1 MSGTCAVAA
10 DDRLAAYDFGPGHP
24 FQAGRPE
31 TSGLD
36 HPFRAGRLEGGLSLL
51 RAARVLDDGDLLA
64 FGPAADADLELIH
77 DRDYLEALA
86 RFSDPEAAAA
96 APAEAARFGLAGD
109 NRPFPGMAGAGR
121 LVAGAAVAALDAVA
135 AGERTHVFAPVAGLH
150 HAQRRRAVGFCL
162 VNDVAVAIARCTRA
176 WPLRVLYVDLDAH
189 HGDGVQAAFYDD
201 PRVCTVSLHETG
213 RYLFPGSGEVHEL
226 GRPPG
231 RGRSVN
237 VPLEPSTGDDGFLA
251 AFDAVVE
258 PLAAA
263 FRPDLLVTQNGCDGH
278 ATDPLSD
285 LTLSLRGFRE
295 LARRL
300 HRLAHRHCQGRWV
313 ATGGGGY
320 DLDRVVPRAWALLL
334 SELSGRRLP
343 ARVPSAWLAARP
355 ERKGEHPS
363 GWLEPRRR
371 RGSARPGVREL
382 EERNQRT
389 VRAVRRLVLP
399 PSVRVVYPL
408 ARRRPGVSG
417 RLPGWEPRAG
427 EHLAPRGPLVLR
439 DRCPASLL
447 RRLEV
452 DPGIHTFVRAPE
464 QEREVLARI
473 AEEPTGEVVV
483 AHTPEGVV
491 VGYVAVLDLEPGTR
505 FSSLPGLLEVGAV
518 EVASGWRRGGVAG
531 ALLRFAVEPDPFE
544 DLILIASG
552 LAWHWDLEQSGLS
565 AVAYRRVLRRV
576 FEVAGFESFR
586 TDEPEIAYHPAN
598 LFVARIGSR
607 VPPARRA
614 LFTSRLVRAA
624 ADPGEGSSGQ

>member
-1 MSGTCAVAA
+1 VSGACALAA
-10 DDRLAAYDFGPGHP
+10 DERLAAYDFGPDHP
-24 FQAGRPE
+24 FQAGR
-31 TSGLD
+31 
-36 HPFRAGRLEGGLSLL
+36 LEAGLSLL
-51 RAARVLDDGDLLA
+51 RAAGVLDDPDLLA
-64 FGPAADADLELIH
+64 FGPAADADLELVH

-86 RFSDPEAAAA
+86 RFSAPGAAAD
-96 APAEAARFGLAGD
+96 PAEATRWGLVGD
-109 NRPFPGMAGAGR
+109 NRPFPGMVEAAR
-121 LVAGAAVAALDAVA
+121 LVAGATVAALDAVA
-135 AGERTHVFAPVAGLH
+135 ADDLAHVFAPVAGLH
-150 HAQRRRAVGFCL
+150 HAQRRRAVGFCV

-176 WPLRVLYVDLDAH
+176 RPLRVLYVDLDAH

-226 GRPPG
+226 GRTPG
-231 RGRSVN
+231 VGASVN
-237 VPLEPSTGDDGFLA
+237 LPLEPRTGDDGYLA

-263 FRPDLLVTQNGCDGH
+263 FRPHLLVTQNGCDGH
-278 ATDPLSD
+278 ADDPLSD
-285 LTLSLRGFRE
+285 LTLSLRGYRA

-320 DLDRVVPRAWALLL
+320 ELDRVVPRAWALLW

-343 ARVPSAWLAARP
+343 VRVPARWLAARP
-355 ERKGEHPS
+355 EPARTGT

-371 RGSARPGVREL
+371 RPAAGTGSRKV

-389 VRAVRRLVLP
+389 VRAVRRLALP
-399 PSVRVVYPL
+399 PAVRVVYPL
-408 ARRRPGVSG
+408 PRRAGGAG

-427 EHLAPRGPLVLR
+427 EHLAPGGPLVLR

-452 DPGIHTFVRAPE
+452 DPGIHAFVRDPE

-491 VGYVAVLDLEPGTR
+491 VGYVAVLDPEPGTR
-505 FSSLPGLLEVGAV
+505 FASLPGLLEVGAV

-544 DLILIASG
+544 DLILIAAG

-576 FEVAGFESFR
+576 FEVAGFEALH

-598 LFVARIGSR
+598 LFMARIGRR
-607 VPPARRA
+607 VPPGRRA
-614 LFTSRLVRAA
+614 AFTSRLVRSHHAM
-624 ADPGEGSSGQ
+624 P

>member
-1 MSGTCAVAA
+1 VSGACALAA

-24 FQAGRPE
+24 FQAGR
-31 TSGLD
+31 LD
-36 HPFRAGRLEGGLSLL
+36 AGLSLL

-86 RFSDPEAAAA
+86 RFSAPGAGPADPAG
-96 APAEAARFGLAGD
+96 AARFGLVGD
-109 NRPFPGMAGAGR
+109 NRPFLGMDEAGR
-121 LVAGAAVAALDAVA
+121 LVAGATVAAVDAVA
-135 AGERTHVFAPVAGLH
+135 AGDLAHAFAPVAGLH

-231 RGRSVN
+231 AGRSVN
-237 VPLEPSTGDDGFLA
+237 VPLEPRTGDDGFLA

-278 ATDPLSD
+278 ADDPLSD

-320 DLDRVVPRAWALLL
+320 DLARVLPRAWALLW

-343 ARVPSAWLAARP
+343 SRVPSDWLATHPGPR
-355 ERKGEHPS
+355 PS
-363 GWLEPRRR
+363 GAPRRGSPNPSATWLDPRPRRR
-371 RGSARPGVREL
+371 ERAQAERREL
-382 EERNQRT
+382 EARNSRT
-389 VRAVRRLVLP
+389 VRTVRRLVLP

-408 ARRRPGVSG
+408 ANRAGG
-417 RLPGWEPRAG
+417 QARLPGWEPRAG
-427 EHLAPRGPLVLR
+427 RHEAPQGPLALR
-439 DRCPASLL
+439 DRCPGSLL

-452 DPGIHTFVRAPE
+452 DPGIHAFARAPE

-491 VGYVAVLDLEPGTR
+491 VGYVAVLEPEPGTR
-505 FSSLPGLLEVGAV
+505 FASLPGLLEVGAV
-518 EVASGWRRGGVAG
+518 EVATGWRRGGVAG

-552 LAWHWDLEQSGLS
+552 LSWHWDLEQSGLS
-565 AVAYRRVLRRV
+565 AVAYRQVLRRV
-576 FEVAGFESFR
+576 FEAAGFESLP
-586 TDEPEIAYHPAN
+586 TDEPEIAYDPAN
-598 LFVARIGSR
+598 LFVARIGGR
-607 VPPARRA
+607 VPAARRA
-614 LFTSRLVRAA
+614 AFTSRLVR
-624 ADPGEGSSGQ
+624 GRRVG

>member
-1 MSGTCAVAA
+1 VSGACAVAA
-10 DDRLAAYDFGPGHP
+10 DQRLAAYDFGPDRP
-24 FQAGRPE
+24 FQAGR
-31 TSGLD
+31 L
-36 HPFRAGRLEGGLSLL
+36 AAGLSLL
-51 RAARVLDDGDLLA
+51 RAAKVLDEDDLLA
-64 FGPAADADLELIH
+64 FDPAGQADLELIH

-86 RFSDPEAAAA
+86 RFSVAGA
-96 APAEAARFGLAGD
+96 APADPAEATRFGLVGD
-109 NRPFPGMAGAGR
+109 NRPFPGMDEAAR
-121 LVAGAAVAALDAVA
+121 LVAGATMAALDRVA
-135 AGERTHVFAPVAGLH
+135 AGDLAHVFAPVAGLH

-213 RYLFPGSGEVHEL
+213 RYLFPGTGEVHEL

-231 RGRSVN
+231 TGRSVN
-237 VPLEPSTGDDGFLA
+237 VPLEPRTGDDGFLA

-278 ATDPLSD
+278 ADDPLSD

-320 DLDRVVPRAWALLL
+320 DLHRVVPRAWALLW

-343 ARVPSAWLAARP
+343 SRVPSAWLADRP
-355 ERKGEHPS
+355 EPARDGPA
-363 GWLEPRRR
+363 GWLEPRQRR
-371 RGSARPGVREL
+371 RRSAGPGARAL

-389 VRAVRRLVLP
+389 VRAARRLALP

-408 ARRRPGVSG
+408 ARRAGGAG

-427 EHLAPRGPLVLR
+427 EHQTSGGPLVLR
-439 DRCPASLL
+439 DRSPASLL
-447 RRLEV
+447 RRLQV
-452 DPGIHTFVRAPE
+452 DPGIHAFVRDPD

-473 AEEPTGEVVV
+473 SEEPNGEVVV
-483 AHTPEGVV
+483 AHTPEGMV
-491 VGYVAVLDLEPGTR
+491 VGYVAVLDPEPGTR
-505 FSSLPGLLEVGAV
+505 FASLPWCLEVGAI
-518 EVASGWRRGGVAG
+518 EVATGWRRGGVAS
-531 ALLRFAVEPDPFE
+531 ALLRFAVEPDPFQ

-552 LAWHWDLEQSGLS
+552 LAWHWDLDQSGLS
-565 AVAYRRVLRRV
+565 AVAYRRVLGRV
-576 FEVAGFESFR
+576 FEAAGFEALR
-586 TDEPEIAYHPAN
+586 TDEPEIAYHAAN

-614 LFTSRLVRAA
+614 AFTSRLVRGHHAM
-624 ADPGEGSSGQ
+624 P

>member
-1 MSGTCAVAA
+1 VSGACALAA
-10 DDRLAAYDFGPGHP
+10 DQRLAAYDFGPGHP
-24 FQAGRPE
+24 FQ
-31 TSGLD
+31 S
-36 HPFRAGRLEGGLSLL
+36 GRLERGLALL
-51 RAARVLDDGDLLA
+51 RAAGVLDDADLLA
-64 FGPAADADLELIH
+64 FGPAADDDLELVH
-77 DRDYLEALA
+77 DRAYLAALA
-86 RFSDPEAAAA
+86 RFSADP
-96 APAEAARFGLAGD
+96 APADPAGAARFGLVGD
-109 NRPFPGMAGAGR
+109 NRPFPGMEAAAR
-121 LVAGAAVAALDAVA
+121 LVAGATTASLDAVA
-135 AGERTHVFAPVAGLH
+135 AGDLAHVFAPVAGLH
-150 HAQRRRAVGFCL
+150 HARRDRAVGFCL

-213 RYLFPGSGEVHEL
+213 RYLFPGTGEVHEL

-231 RGRSVN
+231 TGRSVN
-237 VPLEPSTGDDGFLA
+237 VPLEPRTGDQGVLA

-278 ATDPLSD
+278 ADDPLSD
-285 LTLSLRGFRE
+285 LAMSLRGFRE

-320 DLDRVVPRAWALLL
+320 DLERVVPRAWALLW

-343 ARVPSAWLAARP
+343 SRTTSTWR
-355 ERKGEHPS
+355 
-363 GWLEPRRR
+363 EPRRR
-371 RGSARPGVREL
+371 RAGAGAREL

-399 PSVRVVYPL
+399 PAVRVVYPL
-408 ARRRPGVSG
+408 ARRRAGGPG

-427 EHLAPRGPLVLR
+427 EHLAPGGPLVLR

-452 DPGIHTFVRAPE
+452 DPGIHAFVRDAQ

-491 VGYVAVLDLEPGTR
+491 VGYVAVLDPEPGTR
-505 FSSLPGLLEVGAV
+505 FSSLPGLLEVGAI

-552 LAWHWDLEQSGLS
+552 LAWHWDLDQSALS

-576 FEVAGFESFR
+576 FEVAGFEAYR

-614 LFTSRLVRAA
+614 LFTSRLVRADGGPT
-624 ADPGEGSSGQ
+624 ADAPPGAGP

>member
-1 MSGTCAVAA
+1 MSGACAVAA
-10 DDRLAAYDFGPGHP
+10 DERLAAYDFGPGHP
-24 FQAGRPE
+24 FQAGR
-31 TSGLD
+31 LD
-36 HPFRAGRLEGGLSLL
+36 AGLSLL
-51 RAARVLDDGDLLA
+51 RAAGVLDDADLLG
-64 FGPAADADLELIH
+64 FGPAADADLELVH
-77 DRDYLEALA
+77 DRAYLAALA
-86 RFSDPEAAAA
+86 RFSADPAPAD
-96 APAEAARFGLAGD
+96 PAEAARFGLVGD
-109 NRPFPGMAGAGR
+109 NRPFPGMEAAAR
-121 LVAGAAVAALDAVA
+121 LVTGATVASLDAVA
-135 AGERTHVFAPVAGLH
+135 AGDLAHVFAPVAGLH
-150 HAQRRRAVGFCL
+150 HAQRDRAVGFCL
-162 VNDVAVAIARCTRA
+162 VNDVAVAVARCTRA

-231 RGRSVN
+231 TGRSVN
-237 VPLEPSTGDDGFLA
+237 VPLEPRTGDDGVLA

-278 ATDPLSD
+278 ADDPLSD
-285 LTLSLRGFRE
+285 LTMSLRGFRE

-320 DLDRVVPRAWALLL
+320 DLDRVVPRAWALLW

-343 ARVPSAWLAARP
+343 SRVT
-355 ERKGEHPS
+355 S
-363 GWLEPRRR
+363 GWLRRR
-371 RGSARPGVREL
+371 PGAGGGAREL

-452 DPGIHTFVRAPE
+452 DPGIHAFVRAPE

-491 VGYVAVLDLEPGTR
+491 VGYVAVLDPEPGTR
-505 FSSLPGLLEVGAV
+505 FSSLPGLLEVGAI

>member
-1 MSGTCAVAA
+1 VSGACAVAA
-10 DDRLAAYDFGPGHP
+10 DERLAAYDFGPGHP
-24 FQAGRPE
+24 FQAGR
-31 TSGLD
+31 LD
-36 HPFRAGRLEGGLSLL
+36 AGLSLL
-51 RAARVLDDGDLLA
+51 RAAGVLDDDDLLG
-64 FGPAADADLELIH
+64 FGPAADADLELVH
-77 DRDYLEALA
+77 DRAYLAALA
-86 RFSDPEAAAA
+86 RFSADPTPA
-96 APAEAARFGLAGD
+96 APAEAARFGLVGD
-109 NRPFPGMAGAGR
+109 NRPFPGMEAAAR
-121 LVAGAAVAALDAVA
+121 LVTGATMASLDAVA
-135 AGERTHVFAPVAGLH
+135 AGDLAHVFAPVAGLH
-150 HAQRRRAVGFCL
+150 HAQRDRAVGFCL
-162 VNDVAVAIARCTRA
+162 VNDVAVAVARCTRA

-231 RGRSVN
+231 TGRSVN
-237 VPLEPSTGDDGFLA
+237 VPLEPRTGDYGVLA

-278 ATDPLSD
+278 ADDPLSD
-285 LTLSLRGFRE
+285 LTMSLRGFRE

-320 DLDRVVPRAWALLL
+320 DLDRVVPRAWALLW

-343 ARVPSAWLAARP
+343 SRVT
-355 ERKGEHPS
+355 S
-363 GWLEPRRR
+363 GWLRRR
-371 RGSARPGVREL
+371 RGAGGEAREL

-427 EHLAPRGPLVLR
+427 EHLAPGGPLVLR

-452 DPGIHTFVRAPE
+452 DPGIHAFVRAPE

-491 VGYVAVLDLEPGTR
+491 VGYVAVLDPEPGTR
-505 FSSLPGLLEVGAV
+505 FSSLPGLLEVGAI

-576 FEVAGFESFR
+576 FEVAGFEWYR

-607 VPPARRA
+607 VPSARRA
-614 LFTSRLVRAA
+614 LFSSRLVRAA
-624 ADPGEGSSGQ
+624 ASHPGEGSSGQ

>member
-1 MSGTCAVAA
+1 VSGACAVAA
-10 DDRLAAYDFGPGHP
+10 DERLAAYDFGPDRP
-24 FQAGRPE
+24 FQAGR
-31 TSGLD
+31 L
-36 HPFRAGRLEGGLSLL
+36 AAGLSLL
-51 RAARVLDDGDLLA
+51 RAANVLGEDDLLA
-64 FGPAADADLELIH
+64 FEPAADADLELIH

-86 RFSDPEAAAA
+86 RFSAAGPAPA
-96 APAEAARFGLAGD
+96 DPAEAVRFGLVGD
-109 NRPFPGMAGAGR
+109 NRPFPGMDAAAR
-121 LVAGAAVAALDAVA
+121 LVAGATIAAVDAVA
-135 AGERTHVFAPVAGLH
+135 AGDLGHAFAPVAGLH

-213 RYLFPGSGEVHEL
+213 RYLFPGSGEVYEL

-231 RGRSVN
+231 AGRSVN
-237 VPLEPSTGDDGFLA
+237 VPLEPRTGDDGFLA

-263 FRPDLLVTQNGCDGH
+263 FQPDLLVTQNGCDGH
-278 ATDPLSD
+278 ASDPLSD
-285 LTLSLRGFRE
+285 LTLTLRGFRE

-320 DLDRVVPRAWALLL
+320 DLDRVVPRAWALLW

-343 ARVPSAWLAARP
+343 SRVPATWLAGRP
-355 ERKGEHPS
+355 VPDGPAPS
-363 GWLEPRRR
+363 GWLEPRQRRR
-371 RGSARPGVREL
+371 RGRTGPAAREL

-389 VRAVRRLVLP
+389 VRAVRRLALP

-408 ARRRPGVSG
+408 ARRAGRVS

-427 EHLAPRGPLVLR
+427 EYQAPGGPLVLR

-452 DPGIHTFVRAPE
+452 DPGIHAFVRDPDE
-464 QEREVLARI
+464 EREVLARI
-473 AEEPTGEVVV
+473 AEEPAGEVVV
-483 AHTPEGVV
+483 AHTPEGTV
-491 VGYVAVLDLEPGTR
+491 VGYVAVLDPEPGTR
-505 FSSLPGLLEVGAV
+505 FASLPGLLEVGAV
-518 EVASGWRRGGVAG
+518 EVATGWRRGGVAS

-552 LAWHWDLEQSGLS
+552 LAWHWDLDQSGLS
-565 AVAYRRVLRRV
+565 AVAYRRVLAKV
-576 FEVAGFESFR
+576 FEAAGFETLR
-586 TDEPEIAYHPAN
+586 TDEPEVAHHSAN
-598 LFVARIGSR
+598 LFVARVGSR

-614 LFTSRLVRAA
+614 AFTSRLLRTRHAM
-624 ADPGEGSSGQ
+624 P

>member
-1 MSGTCAVAA
+1 VSGAVALAA
-10 DDRLAAYDFGPGHP
+10 DERLAAYDFGPG
-24 FQAGRPE
+24 QG
-31 TSGLD
+31 
-36 HPFRAGRLEGGLSLL
+36 HPFRAGRLAAGLSLL
-51 RAARVLDDGDLLA
+51 QAAGVLDNGDLLG
-64 FGPAADADLELIH
+64 FGPAADADLELVH
-77 DRDYLEALA
+77 DPAYLAALA
-86 RFSDPEAAAA
+86 RFSTDPAPAD
-96 APAEAARFGLAGD
+96 PAEAARFGLIGD
-109 NRPFPGMAGAGR
+109 NRPFPGMLEAAR
-121 LVAGAAVAALDAVA
+121 LVAGATVASLDAVA
-135 AGERTHVFAPVAGLH
+135 AGVQAHVFAPLAGLH

-162 VNDVAVAIARCTRA
+162 VNDVAVAVARCTRA

-231 RGRSVN
+231 TGRSVN
-237 VPLEPSTGDDGFLA
+237 LPLEPRTGDDGFLA

-278 ATDPLSD
+278 ADDPLSD
-285 LTLSLRGFRE
+285 LSLSLRGFRE

-320 DLDRVVPRAWALLL
+320 DLDRVVPRAWALLW

-343 ARVPSAWLAARP
+343 SRVPDAWLATRP
-355 ERKGEHPS
+355 GPRPTG

-371 RGSARPGVREL
+371 RPGAGAARRV
-382 EERNQRT
+382 EERNRRT
-389 VRAVRRLVLP
+389 VRTVRRLVLP
-399 PSVRVVYPL
+399 PPVRVVYPL
-408 ARRRPGVSG
+408 ARHRPAGAG

-427 EHLAPRGPLVLR
+427 EHLAPGGPLVLR

-452 DPGIHTFVRAPE
+452 DPGIHAFVRVPE
-464 QEREVLARI
+464 EEREVLARI
-473 AEEPTGEVVV
+473 AEEPAGEVVV

-491 VGYVAVLDLEPGTR
+491 VGYAAVLEPEPGTR
-505 FSSLPGLLEVGAV
+505 FASLPGLLEVGAV
-518 EVASGWRRGGVAG
+518 EVATGWRRGGVAG

-552 LAWHWDLEQSGLS
+552 LAWHWDLDHSGLS

-576 FEVAGFESFR
+576 FEVAGFESLR

-614 LFTSRLVRAA
+614 LFTSRLVRRAGDVRDA
-624 ADPGEGSSGQ
+624 

>member
-1 MSGTCAVAA
+1 VSGACALAA
-10 DDRLAAYDFGPGHP
+10 DDRLAAYDFGPDRP
-24 FQAGRPE
+24 FQAGR
-31 TSGLD
+31 LD
-36 HPFRAGRLEGGLSLL
+36 TGLSLL

-86 RFSDPEAAAA
+86 RFSTPGAGAAD
-96 APAEAARFGLAGD
+96 PAEAARFGLVGD
-109 NRPFPGMAGAGR
+109 NRPFPGMDEAGR
-121 LVAGAAVAALDAVA
+121 LVAGATVAAVDAVA
-135 AGERTHVFAPVAGLH
+135 AGELAHAFAPVAGLH

-231 RGRSVN
+231 AGRSVN
-237 VPLEPSTGDDGFLA
+237 VPLEPRTGDDGFLA

-278 ATDPLSD
+278 ADDPLSD

-320 DLDRVVPRAWALLL
+320 DLARVLPRAWALLW

-343 ARVPSAWLAARP
+343 GRV
-355 ERKGEHPS
+355 PS
-363 GWLEPRRR
+363 GWLATHPGPPDPSATWLDPRPRRR
-371 RGSARPGVREL
+371 ERAKARRREL
-382 EERNQRT
+382 EARNSRT
-389 VRAVRRLVLP
+389 VRTVRRLVLP

-408 ARRRPGVSG
+408 ASRAGGRV

-427 EHLAPRGPLVLR
+427 RHQAPRGPLALR

-447 RRLEV
+447 RRLEL
-452 DPGIHTFVRAPE
+452 DPGIHAFARAPE

-491 VGYVAVLDLEPGTR
+491 VGYVAVLDPEPGTR
-505 FSSLPGLLEVGAV
+505 FASLPGLLEVGAV
-518 EVASGWRRGGVAG
+518 EVASGWRRGGVAS

-552 LAWHWDLEQSGLS
+552 LSWHWDLEQSGLS
-565 AVAYRRVLRRV
+565 AVAYRQILRRV
-576 FEVAGFESFR
+576 FEAAGFESLP
-586 TDEPEIAYHPAN
+586 TDEPEIAYDPAN
-598 LFVARIGSR
+598 LFVARVGGR

-614 LFTSRLVRAA
+614 AFTSRLVR
-624 ADPGEGSSGQ
+624 GHRVG

>member
-1 MSGTCAVAA
+1 MSGACALAA
-10 DDRLAAYDFGPGHP
+10 DERLAAYDFGPDHP
-24 FQAGRPE
+24 FQAGR
-31 TSGLD
+31 
-36 HPFRAGRLEGGLSLL
+36 LERGLSLL
-51 RAARVLDDGDLLA
+51 RAAGVLGDADLLA
-64 FGPAADADLELIH
+64 FGPAADADLELVH
-77 DRDYLEALA
+77 DRAYLAALA
-86 RFSDPEAAAA
+86 RFSSDPP
-96 APAEAARFGLAGD
+96 PADPTGAARFGLVGD
-109 NRPFPGMAGAGR
+109 NRPFPGMEAAAR
-121 LVAGAAVAALDAVA
+121 LVAGATVASLDAVA
-135 AGERTHVFAPVAGLH
+135 AGDLVHVFAPVAGLH
-150 HAQRRRAVGFCL
+150 HARRDRAVGFCL
-162 VNDVAVAIARCTRA
+162 VDDVAVAIARCTTA

-231 RGRSVN
+231 TGRSVN
-237 VPLEPSTGDDGFLA
+237 VPLEPRTGDDGVLA

-278 ATDPLSD
+278 ADDPLSD
-285 LTLSLRGFRE
+285 LTMSLRGFRE

-320 DLDRVVPRAWALLL
+320 DLDRVVPRAWALLW

-343 ARVPSAWLAARP
+343 SRVT
-355 ERKGEHPS
+355 S
-363 GWLEPRRR
+363 GWLRRR
-371 RGSARPGVREL
+371 PGAGGGAREL

-452 DPGIHTFVRAPE
+452 DPGIHAFVRAPE

-491 VGYVAVLDLEPGTR
+491 VGYVAVLDPEPGTR

>member
-1 MSGTCAVAA
+1 
-10 DDRLAAYDFGPGHP
+10 
-24 FQAGRPE
+24 
-31 TSGLD
+31 
-36 HPFRAGRLEGGLSLL
+36 
-51 RAARVLDDGDLLA
+51 
-64 FGPAADADLELIH
+64 
-77 DRDYLEALA
+77 
-86 RFSDPEAAAA
+86 
-96 APAEAARFGLAGD
+96 
-109 NRPFPGMAGAGR
+109 
-121 LVAGAAVAALDAVA
+121 
-135 AGERTHVFAPVAGLH
+135 
-150 HAQRRRAVGFCL
+150 
-162 VNDVAVAIARCTRA
+162 
-176 WPLRVLYVDLDAH
+176 
-189 HGDGVQAAFYDD
+189 VQAAFYDD

-231 RGRSVN
+231 TGRSVN
-237 VPLEPSTGDDGFLA
+237 VPLEPRTGDDGFLA

-278 ATDPLSD
+278 ADDPLSD
-285 LTLSLRGFRE
+285 LSLSLRGFRE

-320 DLDRVVPRAWALLL
+320 DLDRVVPRAWALLW

-343 ARVPSAWLAARP
+343 SRVPAAWLAT
-355 ERKGEHPS
+355 HPGGS
-363 GWLEPRRR
+363 SWLDPRRR
-371 RGSARPGVREL
+371 RPGAVVRRV
-382 EERNQRT
+382 EERNRRT
-389 VRAVRRLVLP
+389 VRTVRRLVLP
-399 PSVRVVYPL
+399 PPVRVVYPL
-408 ARRRPGVSG
+408 ARRRPGGAG

-427 EHLAPRGPLVLR
+427 EHLAPGGQLVLR

-452 DPGIHTFVRAPE
+452 DPGIHAFVRAPE
-464 QEREVLARI
+464 EEREVLARI
-473 AEEPTGEVVV
+473 AEEPAGEVVV
-483 AHTPEGVV
+483 AHTPEGLL
-491 VGYVAVLDLEPGTR
+491 VGYVAVLEPEPGTR
-505 FSSLPGLLEVGAV
+505 FASIPGLLEVGAV
-518 EVASGWRRGGVAG
+518 EVATGWRRGGVAG

-552 LAWHWDLEQSGLS
+552 LAWHWDLDHSGLS

-576 FEVAGFESFR
+576 FEVAGFESLR

-614 LFTSRLVRAA
+614 LFTSRLVRHAGDVRDA
-624 ADPGEGSSGQ
+624 

>member
-1 MSGTCAVAA
+1 VSGACAVAA
-10 DDRLAAYDFGPGHP
+10 DERLTAYDFGPGRP
-24 FQAGRPE
+24 FQAGR
-31 TSGLD
+31 LD
-36 HPFRAGRLEGGLSLL
+36 AGLSLL
-51 RAARVLDDGDLLA
+51 RAAGVLDDADLLG
-64 FGPAADADLELIH
+64 FGPAADADLELVH
-77 DRDYLEALA
+77 DRAYLAALA
-86 RFSDPEAAAA
+86 RFSADPTPAD
-96 APAEAARFGLAGD
+96 PAEAARFGLVGD
-109 NRPFPGMAGAGR
+109 NRPFPGMEAAAR
-121 LVAGAAVAALDAVA
+121 LVTGATMASLDAVA
-135 AGERTHVFAPVAGLH
+135 AGDLAHVFAPVAGLH
-150 HAQRRRAVGFCL
+150 HAQRDRAVGFCL

-231 RGRSVN
+231 TGRSVN
-237 VPLEPSTGDDGFLA
+237 VPLEPRTGDDGVLA

-278 ATDPLSD
+278 ADDPLSD
-285 LTLSLRGFRE
+285 LAMSLRGFRE

-320 DLDRVVPRAWALLL
+320 DLDRVVPRAWALLW

-343 ARVPSAWLAARP
+343 SRVT
-355 ERKGEHPS
+355 S
-363 GWLEPRRR
+363 GWLRRR
-371 RGSARPGVREL
+371 RGAGGGAREL

-427 EHLAPRGPLVLR
+427 EHLAPGGPLVLR

-452 DPGIHTFVRAPE
+452 DPGIHAFVRAPE

-491 VGYVAVLDLEPGTR
+491 VGYVAVLDPEPGTR
-505 FSSLPGLLEVGAV
+505 FSSLPGLLEVGAI

-598 LFVARIGSR
+598 LFVARLGSR
-607 VPPARRA
+607 VPPDRRA

>member
-1 MSGTCAVAA
+1 VSGACAVAA
-10 DDRLAAYDFGPGHP
+10 DERLAAYDFGPGHP
-24 FQAGRPE
+24 FQAGR
-31 TSGLD
+31 LD
-36 HPFRAGRLEGGLSLL
+36 AGLSLL
-51 RAARVLDDGDLLA
+51 RAAGVLDDADLLG
-64 FGPAADADLELIH
+64 FGPAADADLELVH
-77 DRDYLEALA
+77 DRAYLAALA
-86 RFSDPEAAAA
+86 RFSADPTPA
-96 APAEAARFGLAGD
+96 APAEAARFGLVGD
-109 NRPFPGMAGAGR
+109 NRPFPGMEAAAR
-121 LVAGAAVAALDAVA
+121 LVTGATVASLDAVA
-135 AGERTHVFAPVAGLH
+135 AGDLAHVFAPVAGLH
-150 HAQRRRAVGFCL
+150 HAQRDRAVGFCL
-162 VNDVAVAIARCTRA
+162 VNDVAVAVARCTRA

-231 RGRSVN
+231 TGRSVN
-237 VPLEPSTGDDGFLA
+237 VPLEPRTGDDGVLA

-278 ATDPLSD
+278 ADDPLSD
-285 LTLSLRGFRE
+285 LTMSLRGFRE

-313 ATGGGGY
+313 ATG
-320 DLDRVVPRAWALLL
+320 R
-334 SELSGRRLP
+334 RRL
-343 ARVPSAWLAARP
+343 
-355 ERKGEHPS
+355 
-363 GWLEPRRR
+363 
-371 RGSARPGVREL
+371 RPGPGGPEGLGPAVVGAERPPPAVQGHLRMAAAAPGGPGEGRREL

-408 ARRRPGVSG
+408 ARRRAGVSG

-427 EHLAPRGPLVLR
+427 EHLAPGGPLVLR

-452 DPGIHTFVRAPE
+452 DPGIHAFVRAPE

-491 VGYVAVLDLEPGTR
+491 VGYVAVLDPEPGTR
-505 FSSLPGLLEVGAV
+505 FSSLPGLLEVGAI

-552 LAWHWDLEQSGLS
+552 PGLALGPGAERPVGRRLPAGPAAGVRGRGVRVVPHRRAGDRLPPGQPVRGPHRQPGPARPAGPVQPAAWSG
-565 AVAYRRVLRRV
+565 R
-576 FEVAGFESFR
+576 
-586 TDEPEIAYHPAN
+586 
-598 LFVARIGSR
+598 
-607 VPPARRA
+607 PPAAPPPTLLKVRR
-614 LFTSRLVRAA
+614 
-624 ADPGEGSSGQ
+624 GSDV

>member
-1 MSGTCAVAA
+1 MSGACAVAA
-10 DDRLAAYDFGPGHP
+10 DERLAAYDFGPDHP
-24 FQAGRPE
+24 FQAGR
-31 TSGLD
+31 LD
-36 HPFRAGRLEGGLSLL
+36 AGLSLL
-51 RAARVLDDGDLLA
+51 RAAKVLDDDDLLA
-64 FGPAADADLELIH
+64 FDPAADADLELIH

-86 RFSDPEAAAA
+86 RFSAAGP
-96 APAEAARFGLAGD
+96 APADPVEATRFGLVGD
-109 NRPFPGMAGAGR
+109 NRPFPGMDQAAR
-121 LVAGAAVAALDAVA
+121 LVAGATMAAVDAVA
-135 AGERTHVFAPVAGLH
+135 AGDLAHVFAPVAGLH

-231 RGRSVN
+231 TGRSVN
-237 VPLEPSTGDDGFLA
+237 VPLEPRTGDDGFLA

-278 ATDPLSD
+278 ADDPLSD

-320 DLDRVVPRAWALLL
+320 DLDRVVPRAWALLW

-343 ARVPSAWLAARP
+343 ARVPSAWLASRP
-355 ERKGEHPS
+355 EPAK
-363 GWLEPRRR
+363 EPRST
-371 RGSARPGVREL
+371 GHPLGVPG
-382 EERNQRT
+382 
-389 VRAVRRLVLP
+389 P
-399 PSVRVVYPL
+399 
-408 ARRRPGVSG
+408 
-417 RLPGWEPRAG
+417 
-427 EHLAPRGPLVLR
+427 
-439 DRCPASLL
+439 L
-447 RRLEV
+447 RRLAGAAAAAAGA
-452 DPGIHTFVRAPE
+452 PGPGRGSWRSATSGRSGRCGGWSCRRRCGSSTRWPGGPGGPRPGGCRAGSRGRASTSP
-464 QEREVLARI
+464 RRAAGAAR
-473 AEEPTGEVVV
+473 PQ
-483 AHTPEGVV
+483 
-491 VGYVAVLDLEPGTR
+491 
-505 FSSLPGLLEVGAV
+505 PGLAAAPARGRPRDPRLRPRPRPGAGG
-518 EVASGWRRGGVAG
+518 AGPDRRGADRRGGGRPHPRRGWWSGTWPCSTPSPGPASPACPGCWRSARSRWPPAG
-531 ALLRFAVEPDPFE
+531 GGAGWPAPCSASPSSPTRSRTC
-544 DLILIASG
+544 ILIASG
-552 LAWHWDLEQSGLS
+552 LAWHWDLDQSGLS
-565 AVAYRRVLRRV
+565 AVAYRRVLGRV
-576 FEVAGFESFR
+576 FEAAGFETLR

-614 LFTSRLVRAA
+614 AFTSRLVRGHHAM
-624 ADPGEGSSGQ
+624 P

>member
-1 MSGTCAVAA
+1 MSGACAVAA
-10 DDRLAAYDFGPGHP
+10 DERLAAYDFGPGHP
-24 FQAGRPE
+24 FQAGR
-31 TSGLD
+31 LD
-36 HPFRAGRLEGGLSLL
+36 AGLSLL
-51 RAARVLDDGDLLA
+51 RAAGVLDDADLLG
-64 FGPAADADLELIH
+64 FGPAADADLELVH
-77 DRDYLEALA
+77 DRAYLAALA
-86 RFSDPEAAAA
+86 RFSADPAPAD
-96 APAEAARFGLAGD
+96 PAEAARFGLVGD
-109 NRPFPGMAGAGR
+109 NRPFPGMEAAAR
-121 LVAGAAVAALDAVA
+121 LVTGATMASLDAVA
-135 AGERTHVFAPVAGLH
+135 AGDLAHVFAPVAGLH
-150 HAQRRRAVGFCL
+150 HAQRDRAVGFCL
-162 VNDVAVAIARCTRA
+162 VNDVAVAVARCTRA

-231 RGRSVN
+231 TGRSVN
-237 VPLEPSTGDDGFLA
+237 VPLEPRTGDDGVLA

-278 ATDPLSD
+278 ADDPLSD
-285 LTLSLRGFRE
+285 LTMSLRGFRE

-320 DLDRVVPRAWALLL
+320 DLDRVVPRAWALLW

-343 ARVPSAWLAARP
+343 SRVT
-355 ERKGEHPS
+355 S
-363 GWLEPRRR
+363 GWLRRR
-371 RGSARPGVREL
+371 PGAGGGAREL

-427 EHLAPRGPLVLR
+427 EHPAPRGPLVLR

-452 DPGIHTFVRAPE
+452 DPGIHAFVRAPE

-473 AEEPTGEVVV
+473 AQEPAGEVVV

-491 VGYVAVLDLEPGTR
+491 VGYVAVLEPEPGTR
-505 FSSLPGLLEVGAV
+505 FASLPGLLEVGAI
-518 EVASGWRRGGVAG
+518 EVATGWRRGGVAG

-552 LAWHWDLEQSGLS
+552 LAWHWDLDQSGLQ
-565 AVAYRRVLRRV
+565 ATAYRQVLRRV
-576 FEVAGFESFR
+576 FEGARFEELH

-598 LFVARIGSR
+598 LFLARIGTR

-614 LFTSRLVRAA
+614 AFSSRLVRGRH
-624 ADPGEGSSGQ
+624 PLP

>member
-1 MSGTCAVAA
+1 VSGACAVAA
-10 DDRLAAYDFGPGHP
+10 DERLAAYDFGPDRP
-24 FQAGRPE
+24 FQAGR
-31 TSGLD
+31 LD
-36 HPFRAGRLEGGLSLL
+36 AGLSLL
-51 RAARVLDDGDLLA
+51 RAAKVLHTGDLLA
-64 FGPAADADLELIH
+64 FGPAGDADLELIH
-77 DRDYLEALA
+77 DRDYLEAVA
-86 RFSDPEAAAA
+86 RFSADP
-96 APAEAARFGLAGD
+96 APADPVEATRFGLVGD
-109 NRPFPGMAGAGR
+109 NRPFPGLDEAAR
-121 LVAGAAVAALDAVA
+121 LVAGATMAALDAVA
-135 AGERTHVFAPVAGLH
+135 GGRLTHVFAPVAGLH
-150 HAQRRRAVGFCL
+150 HAQRRRAVGFCV
-162 VNDVAVAIARCTRA
+162 VNDVAVAIARATRA

-231 RGRSVN
+231 TGRSVN
-237 VPLEPSTGDDGFLA
+237 VPLEPRTGDDGFLA

-278 ATDPLSD
+278 ADDPLSD
-285 LTLSLRGFRE
+285 LALSLRGYRE

-300 HRLAHRHCQGRWV
+300 HKLAHRHCQGRWV

-320 DLDRVVPRAWALLL
+320 DLDRVVPRAWAVLW

-343 ARVPSAWLAARP
+343 TRVPAAWLTARP
-355 ERKGEHPS
+355 ERDGPS
-363 GWLEPRRR
+363 GWLEARRRR
-371 RGSARPGVREL
+371 RGTARPGVRRL

-389 VRAVRRLVLP
+389 VRAVRRLALP

-408 ARRRPGVSG
+408 ARRPGGAG

-427 EHLAPRGPLVLR
+427 EYQAPGGPLVLR

-452 DPGIHTFVRAPE
+452 DPGIHAFVRDPDE
-464 QEREVLARI
+464 EREVLARI
-473 AEEPTGEVVV
+473 AEEPAGEVVV
-483 AHTPEGVV
+483 AHTPEGTV
-491 VGYVAVLDLEPGTR
+491 VGYVAVLDPEPGTR
-505 FSSLPGLLEVGAV
+505 FASLPGLLEVGAI
-518 EVASGWRRGGVAG
+518 EVAAGWRRGGVAS

-565 AVAYRRVLRRV
+565 AVAYRRVLGRV
-576 FEVAGFESFR
+576 LGAAGFETLR

-598 LFVARIGSR
+598 LFVARVGSR

-614 LFTSRLVRAA
+614 AFTSRLV
-624 ADPGEGSSGQ
+624 SG

>member
-1 MSGTCAVAA
+1 
-10 DDRLAAYDFGPGHP
+10 
-24 FQAGRPE
+24 
-31 TSGLD
+31 
-36 HPFRAGRLEGGLSLL
+36 
-51 RAARVLDDGDLLA
+51 
-64 FGPAADADLELIH
+64 
-77 DRDYLEALA
+77 
-86 RFSDPEAAAA
+86 
-96 APAEAARFGLAGD
+96 
-109 NRPFPGMAGAGR
+109 
-121 LVAGAAVAALDAVA
+121 
-135 AGERTHVFAPVAGLH
+135 
-150 HAQRRRAVGFCL
+150 
-162 VNDVAVAIARCTRA
+162 
-176 WPLRVLYVDLDAH
+176 
-189 HGDGVQAAFYDD
+189 VQAAFYDD

-231 RGRSVN
+231 TGRSVN
-237 VPLEPSTGDDGFLA
+237 VPLEPRTGDDGVLA

-278 ATDPLSD
+278 ADDPLSD
-285 LTLSLRGFRE
+285 LTMSLRGFRE

-320 DLDRVVPRAWALLL
+320 DLDRVVPRAWALLW

-343 ARVPSAWLAARP
+343 SRVT
-355 ERKGEHPS
+355 S
-363 GWLEPRRR
+363 GWLRRR
-371 RGSARPGVREL
+371 PGAGGGAREL

-452 DPGIHTFVRAPE
+452 DPGIHAFVRAPE

-491 VGYVAVLDLEPGTR
+491 VGYVAVLDPEPGTR

>member
-1 MSGTCAVAA
+1 VSGDCAVAA
-10 DDRLAAYDFGPGHP
+10 DERLAAYDFGPGHP
-24 FQAGRPE
+24 FQAGR
-31 TSGLD
+31 LD
-36 HPFRAGRLEGGLSLL
+36 AGLSLL
-51 RAARVLDDGDLLA
+51 RAAGVLDDADLLG
-64 FGPAADADLELIH
+64 FGPAADADLELVH
-77 DRDYLEALA
+77 DRAYLAALA
-86 RFSDPEAAAA
+86 RFSADPTPA
-96 APAEAARFGLAGD
+96 APAEAARFGLVGD
-109 NRPFPGMAGAGR
+109 NRPFPGMEAAAR
-121 LVAGAAVAALDAVA
+121 LVTGATMASLDAVA
-135 AGERTHVFAPVAGLH
+135 AGDLAHVFAPVAGLH
-150 HAQRRRAVGFCL
+150 HAQRDRAVGFCL
-162 VNDVAVAIARCTRA
+162 VNDVAVAVARCTRA

-231 RGRSVN
+231 TGRSVN
-237 VPLEPSTGDDGFLA
+237 VPLEPRTGDDGVLA

-278 ATDPLSD
+278 ADDPLSD
-285 LTLSLRGFRE
+285 LTMSLRGFRE

-320 DLDRVVPRAWALLL
+320 DLDRVVPRAWALLW

-343 ARVPSAWLAARP
+343 SRVT
-355 ERKGEHPS
+355 S
-363 GWLEPRRR
+363 GWLRRR
-371 RGSARPGVREL
+371 PRAGGAAREL

-427 EHLAPRGPLVLR
+427 EHLAPGGPLVLR

-452 DPGIHTFVRAPE
+452 DPGIHAFVRAPE

-491 VGYVAVLDLEPGTR
+491 VGYVAVLDPEPGTR
-505 FSSLPGLLEVGAV
+505 FSSLPGLLEVGAI

-544 DLILIASG
+544 DLILTASG

-614 LFTSRLVRAA
+614 LFTSRLVRAT
-624 ADPGEGSSGQ
+624 ADPGEGSSGE